1 MDVKNRVVT
10 VKGPRGT
17 LVKAFKHVDLEFI
30 RIGKRRVKVNMWFA
44 TRKNMACLQTVCS
57 HIKNLFKGVRYVS
70 ERPKAHLFVFKKR
83 FLISAGLSPQNEG
96 RVRPLPHQHN
106 HDGGQYHRGHT

>member
-30 RIGKRRVKVNMWFA
+30 RVGKSRVKVNMWFA

-57 HIKNLFKGVRYVS
+57 HIKNLFKGVLYVS
-70 ERPKAHLFVFKKR
+70 
-83 FLISAGLSPQNEG
+83 GLRQSKG
-96 RVRPLPHQHN
+96 RLQLN
-106 HDGGQYHRGHT
+106 